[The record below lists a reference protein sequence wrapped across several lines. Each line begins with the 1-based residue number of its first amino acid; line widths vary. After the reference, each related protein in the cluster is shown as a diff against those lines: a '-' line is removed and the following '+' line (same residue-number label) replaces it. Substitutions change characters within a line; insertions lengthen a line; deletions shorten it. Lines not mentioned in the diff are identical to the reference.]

1 MSKKKWNILS
11 VVVTLLSLAAVVS
24 AFVLGGC
31 STCVE
36 TAAGGCVPMKCHWT
50 FQAVGLIGI
59 MGVAAAAA
67 GFTTPGVHGRRVCS
81 ALAALAN
88 ALVLFAFYGPLLGL
102 CAKPEMACHAHATVV
117 SVFAAVA
124 LLVAVIAFITC
135 NPSAKKPK
143 KEL

>member
-1 MSKKKWNILS
+1 MSKKTWSILS
-11 VVVTLLSLAAVVS
+11 AVIAILSLAAVVS
-24 AFVLGGC
+24 AFALGGC

-50 FQAVGLIGI
+50 FQAVGLMDISA
-59 MGVAAAAA
+59 VAAAAA

-102 CAKPEMACHAHATVV
+102 CANPDMDCHVHAMVV
-117 SVFAAVA
+117 TVFAVAALVVA
-124 LLVAVIAFITC
+124 LAAFFSC
-135 NPSAKKPK
+135 NPAAKKPK